1 MIKKY
6 LLLLFLLLISINN
19 SYSLEN
25 KIKLKIDN
33 KIITSLDIRKEIRYL
48 KALNPQIRNLEE
60 NRIYQISK
68 NSILK
73 ETIKKNEILKNIK
86 EIQIKPELLNQFIK
100 QTYVRLGINSKSE
113 FISYLDKESL
123 NIKDVETKIGI
134 EIAWNRLVYLIF
146 SSMLKINE
154 DDLKK
159 KILENKKKDSNIYY
173 LQEILFEVK
182 KKSELNKKYNLI
194 KKNIETEGFEKSALT
209 FSISDSSSNG
219 GSIGWVDESSLNPII
234 LESIK
239 DISVGNHTNPIV
251 VSGGFLI
258 LKVKEIKTK
267 KKEVNVDEELSKL
280 IVIKTNEQLNQFSQ
294 IFYNKIKNN
303 SKINEY

>member
-1 MIKKY
+1 M
-6 LLLLFLLLISINN
+6 
-19 SYSLEN
+19 
-25 KIKLKIDN
+25 
-33 KIITSLDIRKEIRYL
+33 
-48 KALNPQIRNLEE
+48 
-60 NRIYQISK
+60 
-68 NSILK
+68 
-73 ETIKKNEILKNIK
+73 
-86 EIQIKPELLNQFIK
+86 
-100 QTYVRLGINSKSE
+100 V
-113 FISYLDKESL
+113 
-123 NIKDVETKIGI
+123 
-134 EIAWNRLVYLIF
+134 
-146 SSMLKINE
+146 KINE

-159 KILENKKKDSNIYY
+159 KVLESKKKATNIYY
-173 LQEILFEVK
+173 LQEILFEVE
-182 KKSELNKKYNLI
+182 KKSELSKKYNLI
-194 KKNIETEGFEKSALT
+194 KKSIESDGFEKSALI

-239 DISVGNHTNPIV
+239 NISAGNHTNPIV

-258 LKVKEIKTK
+258 LKIKEIKTK